1 MGKKMSM
8 NKGLLYSFLLYPAA
22 VLMLLSGCATGS
34 SKAVD
39 AGSDK
44 PTAVLK
50 SEAAPPVQQDQ
61 DASWKSV
68 SDPAPS
74 APKEAK
80 VAVQPATAEPA
91 VVKPAVTEEIRD
103 ITPSEPRIFFEPSK
117 SDVNEVLG
125 IDFTMAENGKSRL
138 MVTTAKKT
146 NYNLDRKDEKTIILK
161 INGSTIANPL
171 LMRHIDTTQFQS
183 ALEGIKQVYSS
194 KNKEVD
200 LVISLREIV
209 PFNIKPTETGIT
221 MDFGQTTVK
230 VTEKKIVP
238 LNLEETETE
247 TLSVKADT
255 TTPAVSGSGTAAV
268 QTKKYKGEKMYMDFV
283 DADVTHI
290 LRLIN
295 EVSGENIVWDP
306 AIAGKKVSMILKDV
320 PWDEAL
326 ELVLDNNDLA
336 KRYRGENI
344 IWITTKDKMK
354 QILAEE
360 EAEKERLR
368 KLAEDEEQR
377 RKEKEKA
384 AKEEAPLVT
393 EYLPVDFAK
402 ANDIKSHI
410 TVSKRGAMTVDT
422 RTNTII
428 LTDISENIETAR
440 KTIKQFDTPVKQI
453 MIEAKIVEAKDTF
466 RRDLGIKWNSNTS
479 YWGTSDEVNDP
490 AADDEFTVPP
500 YANEFNVD
508 GEKIFGGSFSTN
520 SPDGWKSNIGLGFA
534 TATFNGRLTLD
545 ASLAIA
551 ESEGTAKTL
560 SSPKVIAQEGT
571 PAKISSGEIIKIQAT
586 ENVKSEEWPA
596 ELSLSVTPNSISYN
610 DYITLTVD
618 VSDDARLSD
627 SLKTTKNINTT
638 LMVKSGET
646 IVIGGIIKESEG
658 NDVSGIPILKD
669 IPGLGWLFKSKVK
682 ATSKSELLIFLTPTV
697 IPSPIN

>member
-1 MGKKMSM
+1 MGKKMSI
-8 NKGLLYSFLLYPAA
+8 NKGLLYSFLLYPVA
-22 VLMLLSGCATGS
+22 VFLLISGCAAGS
-34 SKAVD
+34 SNVVD
-39 AGSDK
+39 AGDEK
-44 PTAVLK
+44 APAVLQ
-50 SEAAPPVQQDQ
+50 SEAAPPVQQNK
-61 DASWKSV
+61 DAAWKSV
-68 SDPAPS
+68 SDSATAAPQ
-74 APKEAK
+74 AR
-80 VAVQPATAEPA
+80 VAEQAQPATVKAAPAEEA
-91 VVKPAVTEEIRD
+91 KDV
-103 ITPSEPRIFFEPSK
+103 TPSEPRIFFEASK
-117 SDVNEVLG
+117 SAINEVLG

-146 NYNLDRKDEKTIILK
+146 TYDLDRKDEKTLVLK
-161 INGSTIANPL
+161 IHESTIANPL

-194 KNKEVD
+194 KKKEVD

-209 PFNIKPTETGIT
+209 PFNIKPTETGIS
-221 MDFGQTTVK
+221 MDFGQATFK
-230 VTEKKIVP
+230 VAEKKLVP
-238 LNLEETETE
+238 LDLAETETT
-247 TLSVKADT
+247 TLSVKTNASAPS
-255 TTPAVSGSGTAAV
+255 TPGTAGASSAASV
-268 QTKKYKGEKMYMDFV
+268 TGKRYKGEKMYMDFV

-306 AIAGKKVSMILKDV
+306 AIAGRKVSMILKDV

-326 ELVLDNNDLA
+326 DLVLDNNDLA

-360 EAEKERLR
+360 EAEKQRLR
-368 KLAEDEEQR
+368 QLAEEEENR
-377 RKEKEKA
+377 KKEKEKA
-384 AKEEAPLVT
+384 AKEEQPLIT

-402 ANDIKSHI
+402 ASDIKSHI
-410 TVSKRGAMTVDT
+410 TPSKRGAMTVDT

-428 LTDISENIETAR
+428 LTDIAENIETAR

-453 MIEAKIVEAKDTF
+453 MIEARIVEAKDTF
-466 RRDLGIKWNSNTS
+466 RRDLGIKWGSNSSFWSTS
-479 YWGTSDEVNDP
+479 REVNMATDE
-490 AADDEFTVPP
+490 EFTVPP
-500 YANEFNVD
+500 YANEFTLD
-508 GEKIFGGSFSTN
+508 GEKIYGGSFSTN
-520 SPDGWKSNIGLGFA
+520 SPDGWQSNIGLGFA

-551 ESEGTAKTL
+551 EAEGTAKTL
-560 SSPKVIAQEGT
+560 SAPKVIAQEGT

-627 SLKTTKNINTT
+627 SLKTTKSINTT
-638 LMVKSGET
+638 MMVKSGET
-646 IVIGGIIKESEG
+646 IVIGGIIKENEG
-658 NDVSGIPILKD
+658 TDVSGIPILKD

-697 IPSPIN
+697 LASPVQ